1 MVKDEAVQSLN
12 VHLFVADDVSSDKL
26 TAVLV
31 IESLHGNVVDAGE
44 LADYCFH
51 LFQLDAEAANLHLSV
66 TTSHKLNVAV
76 GQITDD
82 VTGAVAA
89 RILAVCSFEGVV
101 DKYLRLLFRSVQIA
115 ARYLWATNPQFSGSA
130 YRQTVSLWV
139 NNIQSHIVERFTDRY
154 LFQLLVHVIGGSEN
168 GTLCRSV
175 CIMEF
180 ITGWWIQ

>member
-1 MVKDEAVQSLN
+1 MVQRNSLNLHCYGRHHVWWFLVKDETVQSLN

-31 IESLHGNVVDAGE
+31 IESLHGSVVDAGE

-51 LFQLDAEAANLHLSV
+51 LFQFDTETANLNL
-66 TTSHKLNVAV
+66 TILASHKLNVAV

-101 DKYLRLLFRSVQIA
+101 DKYLRLLIRSVQIA
-115 ARYLWATNPQFSGSA
+115 FSHLWSCCP
-130 YRQTVSLWV
+130 
-139 NNIQSHIVERFTDRY
+139 
-154 LFQLLVHVIGGSEN
+154 
-168 GTLCRSV
+168 
-175 CIMEF
+175 
-180 ITGWWIQ
+180 